1 MQTKACGAA
10 VVAVGLLTLAGPS
23 AASAQAVPDAN
34 CTSTPSDGVI
44 GQPGN
49 NRGAQTFTAQN
60 TGALT
65 RAQVEIDKIGSSG
78 DWILSI
84 NAVDGL
90 GTPTNTVL
98 GATTI
103 PDVSVPDG
111 VGTLTGDFASPA
123 TVTAGQQ
130 YAVVF
135 TRPASDTL
143 RIRYSTVNPCPGFAF
158 LSSSQT
164 DPFDPVCGG
173 PNDCDLIF
181 AVFVTPPVSPSVSPS
196 NAFTLGAITRN
207 NKKGTATIT
216 MNVPN
221 PGELTASGNG
231 VQAAS
236 AGRALISKSVAAGQA
251 QLLIRAKGKK
261 KQKLNEAGKVKLSV
275 AVTYTPT
282 GGDPATQ
289 TKKLKLKKKLSRR

>member
-1 MQTKACGAA
+1 MRAKRYGGPTAA
-10 VVAVGLLTLAGPS
+10 ALAIGLAALAAPS
-23 AASAQAVPDAN
+23 AASAQAVPDAS
-34 CTSTPSDGVI
+34 CTSPSVGVI

-65 RAQVEIDKIGSSG
+65 RAQVEIDKIGNPG

-90 GTPTNTVL
+90 GTPTNSVL

-103 PDVSVPDG
+103 PDVSVPSG

-130 YAVVF
+130 YALVF

-143 RIRYSTVNPCPGFAF
+143 RIRYSVVNACPGFAF
-158 LSSSQT
+158 FSSSQT

-173 PNDCDLIF
+173 PNDCDLVF
-181 AVFVTPPVSPSVSPS
+181 AVFVEPPSGPGPGQQQTPS
-196 NAFTLGAITRN
+196 
-207 NKKGTATIT
+207 
-216 MNVPN
+216 M
-221 PGELTASGNG
+221 
-231 VQAAS
+231 
-236 AGRALISKSVAAGQA
+236 
-251 QLLIRAKGKK
+251 KK
-261 KQKLNEAGKVKLSV
+261 KC
-275 AVTYTPT
+275 
-282 GGDPATQ
+282 
-289 TKKLKLKKKLSRR
+289 KKKHKHRAATAKKKHCKKK

>member
-1 MQTKACGAA
+1 MRAKRYGGPTAA
-10 VVAVGLLTLAGPS
+10 ALAIGLAALAAPS
-23 AASAQAVPDAN
+23 AASAQAVPDAS
-34 CTSTPSDGVI
+34 CTSPSVGVI

-65 RAQVEIDKIGSSG
+65 RAQVEIDKIGNPG

-103 PDVSVPDG
+103 PDASVPSG

-123 TVTAGQQ
+123 TVTAGQR

-143 RIRYSTVNPCPGFAF
+143 RIRYSVVNACPGDAF
-158 LSSSQT
+158 FSFSQT
-164 DPFDPVCGG
+164 DPFGYVCVN
-173 PNDCDLIF
+173 PNVCDLVF
-181 AVFVTPPVSPSVSPS
+181 AVFVEPPSGPGPGQQQAPS
-196 NAFTLGAITRN
+196 TKQKC
-207 NKKGTATIT
+207 KKKHKHR
-216 MNVPN
+216 
-221 PGELTASGNG
+221 
-231 VQAAS
+231 AAS
-236 AGRALISKSVAAGQA
+236 AK
-251 QLLIRAKGKK
+251 KHCKK
-261 KQKLNEAGKVKLSV
+261 KK
-275 AVTYTPT
+275 
-282 GGDPATQ
+282 
-289 TKKLKLKKKLSRR
+289 